1 VHTDVLNLDFS
12 TTLTA
17 AYAFIKIF
25 ILVYEESLGYS
36 ILVNSSILEYQDILN
51 NLKQH
56 FPALN
61 QLESAKAWFFFFFF
75 SALVDMRSKLRPLTC
90 HFPLTRHSSSSGT
103 FRTVDTSIITR
114 NTRPSVFVLLL
125 KAKGNACHC
134 ADLFINAT
142 EQQTC

>member
-61 QLESAKAWFFFFFF
+61 QLESAKA
-75 SALVDMRSKLRPLTC
+75 
-90 HFPLTRHSSSSGT
+90 
-103 FRTVDTSIITR
+103 
-114 NTRPSVFVLLL
+114 
-125 KAKGNACHC
+125 
-134 ADLFINAT
+134 
-142 EQQTC
+142 